1 MAQLRGKDADELIE
15 DDDCPVE
22 ILVEKLKDIA
32 TPLSGLLEQIRSQG
46 PRDRDRYHS
55 KKWSV

>member
-32 TPLSGLLEQIRSQG
+32 TPLTGLLE
-46 PRDRDRYHS
+46 
-55 KKWSV
+55 